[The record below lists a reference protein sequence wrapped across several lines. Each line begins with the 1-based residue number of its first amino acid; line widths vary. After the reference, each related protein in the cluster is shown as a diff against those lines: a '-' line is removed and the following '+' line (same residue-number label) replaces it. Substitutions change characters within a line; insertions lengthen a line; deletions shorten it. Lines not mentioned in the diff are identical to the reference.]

1 MMRKNPSQS
10 ISRGRAAHRTP
21 HTAHH
26 QPVYA
31 TGSRPAVHRLSL
43 QGCMDVASLRMIGV
57 YSVIMP
63 PARTRAMASDC
74 SVCGEKCDNDIRLLN
89 HMMEKHGWR
98 NPNADK
104 PDRNSRGY

>member
-1 MMRKNPSQS
+1 MW
-10 ISRGRAAHRTP
+10 T
-21 HTAHH
+21 
-26 QPVYA
+26 
-31 TGSRPAVHRLSL
+31 
-43 QGCMDVASLRMIGV
+43 
-57 YSVIMP
+57 
-63 PARTRAMASDC
+63 MASDC